1 MAGIVGLREEPHGLE
16 CGQKVR
22 ADHGGPLKP

>member
-1 MAGIVGLREEPHGLE
+1 MAGSVGFREEPDGLE
-16 CGQKVR
+16 CGQEMR